1 MKTNKVKILVIA
13 LVILTMI
20 AALLHLN
27 TREAVAEGTLLIS
40 AGGET
45 ITVDI
50 SKFDYEQV
58 TGTRVNGKG
67 EEHTVDAPGISLK
80 NVLARENIQDYTK
93 VTVMADDSYSA
104 EITAEE
110 VEDGS
115 KAFLIVEEENEL
127 RLVVFGDTNSKR
139 SVSNVA
145 QIVVE

>member
-1 MKTNKVKILVIA
+1 MKKHKVKIFAIVLVIF
-13 LVILTMI
+13 TMI
-20 AALLHLN
+20 AALVHLN

-40 AGGET
+40 ANGDT

-67 EEHTVDAPGISLK
+67 EERTVDAPGIALK
-80 NVLARENIQDYTK
+80 NVLAREKIQDYTK
-93 VTVMADDSYSA
+93 VTVVSDDSYSA

-110 VEDGS
+110 VADGS

-145 QIVVE
+145 QIIVE